1 MLGRVVVENGVKK
14 IVPLTADCGSGN
26 PVGTVIAVYS
36 NKVPNG
42 YLPCNGVQFDTAQF
56 PVLYALLEDDHTPDL
71 RECTLKGIGESGR
84 TVGAHVKAGGLA
96 VGEFIDDRV
105 QDFRLRTTEGA
116 GGDGDRLAM
125 GTNAGTQATPRIYTL
140 STNMRNGATTEVK
153 AVGVN
158 WCIKA
163 TSGINENQADNVLSA
178 LSPVDVVALNNV
190 HSVTSNAVARNIYP
204 QEKNLDID
212 TLYPSEDGKIE
223 NYYGVFSGNVP
234 ENRGTAILRAVRA
247 RRSQSLETQLYQEW
261 ECYSSDTDYSP
272 NKYIRFGYF
281 TGSNTPTWSAWQ
293 KLQRQIKYKEVTLTN
308 ITIGANGYYNIRSSF
323 PSGMN
328 NFLFASMYDFG
339 SISSANALGVNGNG
353 EYLFGTANATIS
365 SVTIRYFYYD

>member
-42 YLPCNGVQFDTAQF
+42 YLPCNGVAFDTAQF
-56 PVLYALLEDDHTPDL
+56 PVLYALLGDDHTPDL

-84 TVGAHVKAGGLA
+84 TVGAHIKAGGLA

-125 GTNAGTQATPRIYTL
+125 GNVNGSQATPRIYTL

-190 HSVTSNAVARNIYP
+190 HSVTSNAVAQAFGTWETLLNTTGAIVMGLVQNGVKYLFFHF
-204 QEKNLDID
+204 EGYVATSSGVNLF
-212 TLYPSEDGKIE
+212 TLPSNFRTTKETQRFYFFYDYPSTKFSFGNILTNGKVMIYGAGNFE
-223 NYYGVFSGNVP
+223 N
-234 ENRGTAILRAVRA
+234 TAI
-247 RRSQSLETQLYQEW
+247 YG
-261 ECYSSDTDYSP
+261 D
-272 NKYIRFGYF
+272 
-281 TGSNTPTWSAWQ
+281 
-293 KLQRQIKYKEVTLTN
+293 
-308 ITIGANGYYNIRSSF
+308 SF
-323 PSGMN
+323 
-328 NFLFASMYDFG
+328 L
-339 SISSANALGVNGNG
+339 L
-353 EYLFGTANATIS
+353 LL
-365 SVTIRYFYYD
+365 

>member
-1 MLGRVVVENGVKK
+1 MFGKVVVENGVKK

-56 PVLYALLEDDHTPDL
+56 PVLYALLGDDHTPDL

-96 VGEFIDDRV
+96 VGEFIDDKV
-105 QDFRLRTTEGA
+105 QDFDFRTAESGSESWE
-116 GGDGDRLAM
+116 DGYAVRGHANGVSYRTLTLQAM
-125 GTNAGTQATPRIYTL
+125 SSSIR
-140 STNMRNGATTEVK
+140 SGATTEVK

-190 HSVTSNAVARNIYP
+190 HSVTSDAVAQALLLKANKSTGVYYMTLTPRQLNTAETIT
-204 QEKNLDID
+204 EIVSNLYNQGYRFIVF
-212 TLYPSEDGKIE
+212 
-223 NYYGVFSGNVP
+223 GVGW
-234 ENRGTAILRAVRA
+234 EEY
-247 RRSQSLETQLYQEW
+247 ETQPHAGSQ
-261 ECYSSDTDYSP
+261 
-272 NKYIRFGYF
+272 GYF
-281 TGSNTPTWSAWQ
+281 LLAET
-293 KLQRQIKYKEVTLTN
+293 
-308 ITIGANGYYNIRSSF
+308 
-323 PSGMN
+323 SGMCAGFLREYN
-328 NFLFASMYDFG
+328 NYNYTYACHWTDH
-339 SISSANALGVNGNG
+339 ITVNRFTGWG
-353 EYLFGTANATIS
+353 QI
-365 SVTIRYFYYD
+365 

>member
-42 YLPCNGVQFDTAQF
+42 YLPCNGVAFDTAQF
-56 PVLYALLEDDHTPDL
+56 PVLYALLGDNHTPDL

-105 QDFRLRTTEGA
+105 QDLSVRLRVGTGSQ
-116 GGDGDRLAM
+116 GDALAM
-125 GTNAGTQATPRIYTL
+125 TGSTTDYENQLHNITTLGARI
-140 STNMRNGATTEVK
+140 GDTTEVK

-178 LSPVDVVALNNV
+178 LSPVDTVTSGDM
-190 HSVTSNAVARNIYP
+190 HSVTSNAVAKKLGYKFLIEAGNSATEIEIETTQNITDFNYLIFIIRWDVRP
-204 QEKNLDID
+204 YIYDTRILPTGIFRTVNRQILVQNID
-212 TLYPSEDGKIE
+212 G
-223 NYYGVFSGNVP
+223 
-234 ENRGTAILRAVRA
+234 ARA
-247 RRSQSLETQLYQEW
+247 RFRYVD
-261 ECYSSDTDYSP
+261 DTH
-272 NKYIRFGYF
+272 
-281 TGSNTPTWSAWQ
+281 
-293 KLQRQIKYKEVTLTN
+293 IKCRMQNAVNDPYYEV
-308 ITIGANGYYNIRSSF
+308 IGI
-323 PSGMN
+323 
-328 NFLFASMYDFG
+328 L
-339 SISSANALGVNGNG
+339 
-353 EYLFGTANATIS
+353 
-365 SVTIRYFYYD
+365 